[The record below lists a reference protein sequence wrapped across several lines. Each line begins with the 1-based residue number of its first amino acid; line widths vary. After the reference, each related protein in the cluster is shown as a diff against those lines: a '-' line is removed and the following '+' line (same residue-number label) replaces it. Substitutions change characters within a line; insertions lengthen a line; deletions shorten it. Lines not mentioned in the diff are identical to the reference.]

1 MILSAEE
8 QRVSIETT
16 QQQANLG
23 ISGASSAINQLLAAA
38 VINKKFRHML
48 LTNPRAAL
56 AAGYQGESFT
66 LSPAEKELVLQ
77 IKAAT
82 LQEFAEQL
90 VLATTE
96 TAATTMM

>member
-1 MILSAEE
+1 M
-8 QRVSIETT
+8 
-16 QQQANLG
+16 
-23 ISGASSAINQLLAAA
+23 
-38 VINKKFRHML
+38 
-48 LTNPRAAL
+48 NP
-56 AAGYQGESFT
+56 FT